1 MKDTLVTAEIVEPYA
16 EALMSLA
23 QSHNLADRLGEDVRL
38 LSDLLAS
45 SEELDQFLSNPLA
58 QPEAQKAVLRQLLGE
73 QGHAY
78 TLNFLML
85 LVDRRR
91 IFLLEGICKQYLARL
106 RQINQTV
113 LAEVTAT
120 VNLNDEQQQAIR
132 DKVIQLTGARQVELE
147 VSLNSDLLGGV
158 IVKVG
163 SQVFDASLRG
173 QLRRISLSLGSAA

>member
-1 MKDTLVTAEIVEPYA
+1 MKDTLVTSKIVEPYA

-23 QSHNLADRLGEDVRL
+23 QSNNLADRLGEDVRVL
-38 LSDLLAS
+38 RDLLNS

-58 QPEAQKAVLRQLLGE
+58 KPEAQKAVLQQLLGQ

-91 IFLLEGICKQYLARL
+91 IFLLSGICQQYLARL
-106 RQINQTV
+106 RQLNQTV
-113 LAEVTAT
+113 LAEVTTA
-120 VNLNDEQQQAIR
+120 VDLSEDQKQAIR
-132 DKVIQLTGARQVELE
+132 EKAIQITGARQVELE
-147 VSLNSDLLGGV
+147 ISLDSDLLGGV

>member
-23 QSHNLADRLGEDVRL
+23 QSHNLADRIGEDVRVL
-38 LSDLLAS
+38 RDLIGS

-58 QPEAQKAVLRQLLGE
+58 KPEAQKAVLRQLLGE

-106 RQINQTV
+106 RQLNQTV
-113 LAEVTAT
+113 LAEVAT
-120 VNLNDEQQQAIR
+120 TVELTEDQKQAIR
-132 DKVIQLTGARQVELE
+132 EKVIQLTEARQVELD
-147 VSLNSDLLGGV
+147 VSLDPELLGGV